1 MIEQKPLAP
10 REFWI
15 CDVWDVNKLTAQRYT
30 LDADPG
36 IKSEYTQII
45 HAREVDPKYDEA
57 VKRLWED
64 MATLANCLSDPKW
77 KQFAKES
84 YENWEKTLK

>member
-1 MIEQKPLAP
+1 MS
-10 REFWI
+10 REFHCIEFRWRDGTI
-15 CDVWDVNKLTAQRYT
+15 SYT
-30 LDADPG
+30 PVDKNHPDAFLVREVDEA
-36 IKSEYTQII
+36 KDAATLK
-45 HAREVDPKYDEA
+45 REVDPKYDEA

>member
-1 MIEQKPLAP
+1 MS

-15 CDVWDVNKLTAQRYT
+15 SNDSHAYNSIS
-30 LDADPG
+30 DAEDIPLKEM
-36 IKSEYTQII
+36 IRV
-45 HAREVDPKYDEA
+45 REVDPKYDEA